1 MYAKADDSRGDV
13 QARGDESEDGDTREG
28 AVRSVGSRKRRPA
41 HFSRPQLVRE
51 FELLMLTALVE
62 TARRER
68 SA

>member
-1 MYAKADDSRGDV
+1 MSAKADQRWGDV
-13 QARGDESEDGDTREG
+13 QARGDESEDRDTREG
-28 AVRSVGSRKRRPA
+28 SVRSVGSRKRRPA
-41 HFSRPQLVRE
+41 QFSRPQLVRE